1 MKNKSIDILIE
12 KKNVYIVKS
21 NYEITNDVINNININ
36 IKEYKINTND

>member
-21 NYEITNDVINNININ
+21 NYDITSDVINNINN
-36 IKEYKINTND
+36 SIKEYKIITND

>member
-1 MKNKSIDILIE
+1 MKNKSIDLLIE

>member
-21 NYEITNDVINNININ
+21 NYDITNDVINNINN
-36 IKEYKINTND
+36 SIKEYKIINNK